1 MADHL
6 PRFATEPERVIV
18 EAVLAADTQLSAA
31 DVEAVLV
38 AAVRRRPDRR
48 LLAEALHADPQ
59 LLTSTRPEGPRSIE
73 HLIRAL
79 IDHGARHLRLPQ
91 CGRCRKERPLPARDG
106 TQRICTPCKGRLI
119 ALANPCVI
127 CGGTNFAVRDR
138 DGRPRCRRHLPE
150 PDRDVFRELS
160 ERVAALPIGL
170 TIDTVAEAIREAVP
184 SRHGQLRLLWAL
196 EDQPDLLTEH
206 AVTGPPKTLPLV
218 KALVDRGAAELS
230 EPLCPFCKI
239 RPAQSLDRDGV
250 RCCKSCWREARSEP
264 CSACGRTTWVAART
278 FDGAPLCTSCRGHDT
293 FHHQPC
299 IRCGTSGRPVQR
311 TADGILCRRCCERP
325 TAICS
330 VCGRSRPVHHAQ
342 TSTPICGSCSTRA
355 QKPKPCSQC
364 GIERRANYRT
374 PDGQP
379 LCKPCGQPRLPC
391 DSCGNARVVYGRTP
405 DNEPLCEVC
414 WSKHPVARR
423 PCGECGTVEKQFHHS
438 LCAAC
443 SARRALRAV
452 LSDENTTM
460 RSDIEPVFHALLHVL
475 PPLAVL
481 RWTRSSTTCRS
492 LLGTLATSSGP
503 VTHALLD
510 RLGPP
515 KTVKAVRAALVAGGA
530 LPARDER
537 LADLESWLAK
547 TYLRVANPDDRKA
560 LRSFATWYHLRRL
573 RRLPE
578 GQPVTAGRAIAVRH
592 EVRNIV
598 RLMEWLEQQGTALG
612 TCTQDHVDAWLAD
625 GPIQRVLVRNFLLW
639 ASRRG
644 HAVGLQAPWYRG
656 DFTASVIA
664 RDHRWSQ
671 VQRLAGDDT
680 LDVVDRAAGLLLLL
694 LAQPPSR
701 ISLLRTDQVT
711 DHGDKVT
718 LQLGRTPVDLPPP
731 LDDLLRV
738 LVQRRVGHAAATPV
752 QESNWLFPGGLAGRP
767 MSPEHLAHR
776 LRALGIRPRAA
787 RNTALMDLAAELPA
801 VVVSRLLGFH
811 QNTADTWQREASGF
825 GSDYAADLARR

>member
-6 PRFATEPERVIV
+6 PQFAAEPERVIV
-18 EAVLAADTQLSAA
+18 EAVLTADPQLPAA

-48 LLAEALHADPQ
+48 QLAEALDADPE
-59 LLTSTRPEGPRSIE
+59 LLTSARAEGPRSIE

-79 IDHGARHLRLPQ
+79 IDHGARHLRLP
-91 CGRCRKERPLPARDG
+91 RCSRCQKERPLPARNGD
-106 TQRICTPCKGRLI
+106 QRICTPCKGRLI

-138 DGRPRCRRHLPE
+138 NDQPRCRRHLPE
-150 PDRDVFRELS
+150 PDRDVFTELS
-160 ERVAALPIGL
+160 EHVAALPIGL
-170 TIDTVAEAIREAVP
+170 TFDTAAEAIREAVP

-206 AVTGPPKTLPLV
+206 AVTGPPKTLLLV
-218 KALVDRGAAELS
+218 KALADRGAAGLS
-230 EPLCPFCKI
+230 EPLCPFCKL
-239 RPAQSLDRDGV
+239 RPARSLDRDGM
-250 RCCKSCWREARSEP
+250 RCCKNCWRKARAEP
-264 CSACGRTTWVAART
+264 CSACGRSTWVAART
-278 FDGAPLCTSCRGHDT
+278 FDGAPLCTSCRGHDA
-293 FHHQPC
+293 FHHQTC
-299 IRCGTSGRPVQR
+299 IRCGTAGRPVQR
-311 TADGILCRRCCERP
+311 TADGILCRRCSEKP
-325 TAICS
+325 IATCS
-330 VCGRSRPVHHAQ
+330 VCGRSKPVHHAQ

-355 QKPKPCSQC
+355 QKPKTCSRC
-364 GIERRANYRT
+364 GTERRANYRT
-374 PDGQP
+374 PDGRP
-379 LCKPCGQPRLPC
+379 LCKPCGQPRVPC
-391 DSCGNARVVYGRTP
+391 HTCGNTRVVHGRTP
-405 DNEPLCEVC
+405 DNEPLCEGC

-423 PCGECGTVEKQFHHS
+423 PCSECGTAEKLFHHG
-438 LCAAC
+438 LCVAC
-443 SARRALRAV
+443 SAPRALHAA
-452 LSDENTTM
+452 LGGDTGTM
-460 RSDIEPVFHALLHVL
+460 RAEVEPVFHALLHVL

-481 RWTRSSTTCRS
+481 RWTRPSTTSRR
-492 LLGTLATSSGP
+492 LLGQLAAGSGP
-503 VTHALLD
+503 VTHAELD

-515 KTVKAVRAALVAGGA
+515 KAVKTVRSALVAGGA

-537 LADLESWLAK
+537 LADLESWLAR
-547 TYLRVANPDDRKA
+547 TYTRVANPDDRKA

-592 EVRNIV
+592 EVRNVV
-598 RLMEWLEQQGTALG
+598 RLLEWLEQQGAALG
-612 TCTQDHVDAWLAD
+612 TATQDHVDAWLAE
-625 GPIQRVLVRNFLLW
+625 GPVQRVLVRNFLLW

-644 HAVGLQAPWYRG
+644 HANGLQAPWYRG
-656 DFTASVIA
+656 DFTLAVIA
-664 RDHRWSQ
+664 QDHRWSQ
-671 VQRLAGDDT
+671 VQRLVGDDT

-701 ISLLRTDQVT
+701 ISILRTDQVT

-731 LDDLLRV
+731 LDDLIRV
-738 LVQRRVGHAAATPV
+738 LVQRRTGRAAATPL

-776 LRALGIRPRAA
+776 LRGIGIHPRAA

-811 QNTADTWQREASGF
+811 QNTADTWQREATGSGTE
-825 GSDYAADLARR
+825 YAADLTRR